1 MASTLQQLENQGAS
15 STTLENQLTDN
26 LSNAIEGSNSA
37 SAILAAGNS
46 DAVNLDSQIATKLN
60 STDNKERY
68 AAASV
73 LARNPD
79 YNDEVIQHL
88 VNESSD
94 LVSYAIL
101 TNLDSKSLSSQ
112 QKDELQSIADSS
124 SSDIR
129 TVIDQ
134 LLQ

>member
-1 MASTLQQLENQGAS
+1 MASTLQQLENQGNS